1 MSFLVREKKE
11 VTMSNET
18 EVPARLYGLES
29 KGFTDQ
35 PQVTEILSPY
45 CNTQGSLTHFD
56 GLPAGKAADLMK
68 LCPKAMEG
76 DKQNDAPTFGKM
88 VEVGLKFGRVWFH
101 GYIVK
106 AERDDERI
114 TIEGF
119 YAPLDIAEAVKKE
132 MVAEEGVRAPD
143 EWGEQDFAD
152 VGKVKRAW
160 WD

>member
-1 MSFLVREKKE
+1 
-11 VTMSNET
+11 MSNES

-35 PQVTEILSPY
+35 PKVKEILGPY
-45 CNTQGSLTHFD
+45 CNTQGSLMHFD
-56 GLPAGKAADLMK
+56 GVPAGKAADLLK
-68 LCPKAMEG
+68 LCPKAMIG

-88 VEVGLKFGRVWFH
+88 IEVGLKFGRVWFH
-101 GYIVK
+101 GYMIG
-106 AERDDERI
+106 ADRDDERI
-114 TIEGF
+114 TLEGF

-132 MVAEEGVRAPD
+132 MLTEAGVRAPD

-152 VGKVKRAW
+152 VGKVNRAW